1 MPIRRKHIQFLAEQ
15 LLRRHRIRSAPVPI
29 EDLAGALG
37 VSVVKEPTD
46 DELSGFLYR
55 DRVQKSAIIGV
66 NANHHPNRQNFT
78 IAHELGH
85 FLLHEGDEVHVDR
98 GFQIKL
104 RTEFSSKGV
113 DIEERE
119 SNLFAA
125 EILMPASFLKSD
137 LKKVHA
143 LRLDVDDA
151 VEELARNYSVS
162 TQAMLFRLANL
173 GYVKL

>member
-1 MPIRRKHIQFLAEQ
+1 MPVRRKHIQLLAEQ
-15 LLRRHRIRSAPVPI
+15 LLRGHRIRSAPVPV
-29 EDLAGALG
+29 EELATALG
-37 VSVVKEPTD
+37 VPVVKEPTD
-46 DELSGFLYR
+46 DEISGFLFR
-55 DRVQKSAIIGV
+55 DRAQKSAIIGV
-66 NANHHPNRQNFT
+66 NAIHHPNRQNFT

-104 RTEFSSKGV
+104 RADFSRKGSDV
-113 DIEERE
+113 EERE

-125 EILMPASFLKSD
+125 EILMPASFLKND
-137 LKKVHA
+137 LKEVHA

-151 VEELARNYSVS
+151 VEELASKYNVS

-173 GYVKL
+173 GYIKL